1 MLHILIFLLIILY
14 LHYHVFFNLIK
25 IKFDD
30 VKVGFS
36 LLSNSVGVYSYL
48 FTLCTD
54 IDVIP
59 YCHVKILLSQND
71 IQYMYHYVH
80 TESAQYPVVRFQ
92 EKTKQYKITIF

>member
-36 LLSNSVGVYSYL
+36 LSSNSVGVYSYL

-71 IQYMYHYVH
+71 IQYMYHIMYILSLPNIQWSDSKR
-80 TESAQYPVVRFQ
+80 TQNN
-92 EKTKQYKITIF
+92 TK

>member
-71 IQYMYHYVH
+71 IQYMYHILCTY
-80 TESAQYPVVRFQ
+80 
-92 EKTKQYKITIF
+92 

>member
-36 LLSNSVGVYSYL
+36 LSSNSVGVYSYL

-71 IQYMYHYVH
+71 NDTCTIMYILSLPNIQW
-80 TESAQYPVVRFQ
+80 SDSKRRQNN
-92 EKTKQYKITIF
+92 TK